1 MGKKMNVPIADRNFC
16 NSVVLLMEIDRL
28 ARSTLYFS
36 VIVVTFLLSSA
47 PVCNNSSTT
56 RYLSMSIL
64 TLRFFFFS
72 SFRKI
77 IRNILEE
84 MMKIFKFFAFRLNII
99 FYFVNNLAIVKP
111 SRQFFF
117 LEPVIIILMLNWPR
131 RE

>member
-1 MGKKMNVPIADRNFC
+1 MGEKMNAPIADRNFC

-64 TLRFFFFS
+64 TLRFFFFFLPFEKS
-72 SFRKI
+72 R
-77 IRNILEE
+77 ILEE

>member
-1 MGKKMNVPIADRNFC
+1 MNAPIADRNFC

-117 LEPVIIILMLNWPR
+117 GTRYNNSDVKLAAKRIKN
-131 RE
+131 